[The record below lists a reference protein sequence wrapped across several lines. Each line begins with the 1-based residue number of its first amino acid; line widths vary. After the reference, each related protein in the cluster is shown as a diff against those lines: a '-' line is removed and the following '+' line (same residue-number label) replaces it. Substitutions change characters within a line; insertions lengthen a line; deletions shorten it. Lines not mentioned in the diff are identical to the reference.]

1 MMLRR
6 AFLWLLFLP
15 AALQSVSLPRQAQDP
30 IRVQTTLVNVPVLVS
45 DRQGGSVLGLKA
57 EDFALYDD
65 GVRQPLAFFAAATEP
80 VRVALLLDTSKS
92 MTADLDRIRKAAS
105 GFIPQLRPQDQ
116 AMVVS
121 FDADIRVLCRLS
133 SDGDELKRAIRGAA
147 IGDYVGTKMRDAVT
161 LVVEKHLR
169 TVRGRAAIILLSDG
183 QDFGSR
189 STQEDVIR
197 IVTDSGVVIY
207 PIFYRVDR
215 RALAKKL
222 FGISL
227 PRTSAGGST
236 SWEAE
241 VQAAAD
247 GLRCTAEESTG
258 AFYESEKTD
267 LKKTFLRIA
276 EELRHQYLLAFY
288 PDPSRLDGRH
298 HSIQVTASRP
308 ELALRARRGYQ
319 AGREMR

>member
-1 MMLRR
+1 MKMRQI
-6 AFLWLLFLP
+6 FLGLLFLLLP
-15 AALQSVSLPRQAQDP
+15 SRHVSLPRQAQDP
-30 IRVQTTLVNVPVLVS
+30 IRIQTTLVNVPVLVS

-80 VRVALLLDTSKS
+80 VRVVLLLDTSKS

-121 FDADIRVLCRLS
+121 FDADIRVLCRMS
-133 SDGDELKRAIRGAA
+133 SDGDELKRAIRGAT
-147 IGDYVGTKMRDAVT
+147 IGEYVGTKMRDAVT

-189 STQEDVIR
+189 SAQQDVIR
-197 IVTDSGVVIY
+197 IVTDSGVVVY

-215 RALAKKL
+215 NALVKKL

-227 PRTSAGGST
+227 PRTSAGGGA

-241 VQAAAD
+241 LKAAAA
-247 GLRCTAEESTG
+247 GLRRIAEESTG
-258 AFYESEKTD
+258 AFTKAKRPISRRR
-267 LKKTFLRIA
+267 FPGLRKNCVINTCS
-276 EELRHQYLLAFY
+276 
-288 PDPSRLDGRH
+288 PSIPSRRA
-298 HSIQVTASRP
+298 STAGITPSR
-308 ELALRARRGYQ
+308 
-319 AGREMR
+319 